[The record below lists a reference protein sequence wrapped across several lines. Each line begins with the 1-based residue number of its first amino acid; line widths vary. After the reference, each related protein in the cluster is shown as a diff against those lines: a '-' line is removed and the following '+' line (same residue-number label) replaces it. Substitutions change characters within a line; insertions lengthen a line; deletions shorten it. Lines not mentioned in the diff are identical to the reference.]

1 MSSATATLDFMS
13 MARALDVNRAGS
25 SPRTVNQELI
35 PAEAASRMAREGQGF
50 MQAPAFNGAT
60 VDQEGLTNNYG
71 IEPAMYFATMPS
83 VDQARNYL
91 YQGLAATALVVTL
104 IVTSVLAS

>member
-1 MSSATATLDFMS
+1 VHI
-13 MARALDVNRAGS
+13 ARNIIVS
-25 SPRTVNQELI
+25 HE
-35 PAEAASRMAREGQGF
+35 PAKCRF

>member
-1 MSSATATLDFMS
+1 MSSATATLDFLS
-13 MARALDVNRAGS
+13 IAKALDVNRAGS
-25 SPRTVNQELI
+25 SRAVNKQLI
-35 PAEAASRMAREGQGF
+35 PAEAASRMEREGQGF
-50 MQAPAFNGAT
+50 MQAPAFNGST

-91 YQGLAATALVVTL
+91 YQGLAATAFVVTL